1 MLNIAICDD
10 ELFFCHKIETILIS
24 YLNLCGI
31 DYSIDVFQSGKEFS
45 LLGIEMLKYDI
56 VFLDINMNQMN
67 GIETAQII
75 RKYSKDVYIVFVTAY
90 IDYTLEGYKVDAV
103 RYILKNNNTLNSAV
117 IECMDA
123 ICEKMNHSVSLMEF
137 EFRECRLK
145 ISPEHIL
152 YIESNLHMLTFYVM
166 EDTINKYTMYKKLD
180 EIELE
185 LRESG
190 FLRTH
195 QSYLVNCI
203 HVKKLVRYTVIMDNG
218 AELSVPKIRY
228 KDVRESIAEYKGAI

>member
-1 MLNIAICDD
+1 
-10 ELFFCHKIETILIS
+10 
-24 YLNLCGI
+24 
-31 DYSIDVFQSGKEFS
+31 
-45 LLGIEMLKYDI
+45 
-56 VFLDINMNQMN
+56 
-67 GIETAQII
+67 
-75 RKYSKDVYIVFVTAY
+75 
-90 IDYTLEGYKVDAV
+90 
-103 RYILKNNNTLNSAV
+103 
-117 IECMDA
+117 
-123 ICEKMNHSVSLMEF
+123 
-137 EFRECRLK
+137 
-145 ISPEHIL
+145 
-152 YIESNLHMLTFYVM
+152 M

-190 FLRTH
+190 FLRIH